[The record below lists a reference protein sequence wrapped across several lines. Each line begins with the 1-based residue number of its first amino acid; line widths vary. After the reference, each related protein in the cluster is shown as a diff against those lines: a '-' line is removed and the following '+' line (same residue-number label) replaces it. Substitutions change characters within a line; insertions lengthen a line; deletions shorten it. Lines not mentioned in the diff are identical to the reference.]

1 MPSAPPRDRLRAR
14 LSKTSPFPRSR
25 LSARADSGLL
35 VALAWLAAC
44 SVPPDGGGSAAKK
57 VDVSGEV
64 HAAHGAEGAT
74 TSATS
79 GSAVASAA
87 APAAASA
94 HAAASAAAPAPA
106 SAHAAAPAL
115 AAAPAGSAHA
125 GAAIQGSAAAEPAP
139 VAAAASAAPVAAA
152 ASAAPAGAQPPSS
165 ASAGHAAFPP
175 RPLGLPLELG
185 SCPADMVLVG
195 GFCIDRYEAHLVVDA
210 SGQLSVH
217 PHYQRPEPGVRY
229 LARNE
234 ASVFPQAYISRVEA
248 KAACVASGKR
258 LCTRREWQR
267 ACRGDGVHRYP
278 YGPRGERGR
287 CNTGKPHL
295 LRELFGDHP
304 PGGWSYERHFNSPDL
319 NQKPGFLARSG
330 DHAGCASE
338 LGVHD
343 MVGNLHEW
351 VSDMVD
357 HDLVQRMRTEGVERR
372 DQPWQHGNG
381 VFMGGFFSTT
391 SELGP
396 GCYFTTIAHE
406 PAYHDYSTG
415 FRCCDSPEPP
425 AAPEAADAKK
435 QDG

>member
-1 MPSAPPRDRLRAR
+1 M
-14 LSKTSPFPRSR
+14 
-25 LSARADSGLL
+25 
-35 VALAWLAAC
+35 
-44 SVPPDGGGSAAKK
+44 
-57 VDVSGEV
+57 
-64 HAAHGAEGAT
+64 
-74 TSATS
+74 
-79 GSAVASAA
+79 
-87 APAAASA
+87 
-94 HAAASAAAPAPA
+94 
-106 SAHAAAPAL
+106 
-115 AAAPAGSAHA
+115 PAGSAHA
-125 GAAIQGSAAAEPAP
+125 GAAIPGSAAAGPPPA
-139 VAAAASAAPVAAA
+139 AAA
-152 ASAAPAGAQPPSS
+152 ASAAPAGAQPTGS
-165 ASAGHAAFPP
+165 ASAGPGVFPP

-210 SGQLSVH
+210 GGQLSVH
-217 PHYQRPEPGVRY
+217 PHYQRPEPGVSY

-234 ASVFPQAYISRVEA
+234 AGVFPQAYISRVEA
-248 KAACVASGKR
+248 KAACVAAGKR

-343 MVGNLHEW
+343 MIGNLHEW

-425 AAPEAADAKK
+425 AAPEAAGAKR

>member
-1 MPSAPPRDRLRAR
+1 MDSA
-14 LSKTSPFPRSR
+14 
-25 LSARADSGLL
+25 LL
-35 VALAWLAAC
+35 AALAWLAAC
-44 SVPPDGGGSAAKK
+44 SVPHEGGGSAAKK
-57 VDVSGEV
+57 EDASGEIRAV
-64 HAAHGAEGAT
+64 HGAEGAT
-74 TSATS
+74 SSAGS
-79 GSAVASAA
+79 GSAAASAAAPATAAAA

-94 HAAASAAAPAPA
+94 LAAPAPT
-106 SAHAAAPAL
+106 
-115 AAAPAGSAHA
+115 GSAHA
-125 GAAIQGSAAAEPAP
+125 GAAIPGSTAAIQGNAAAIQGNAAAIQGSAAAIQGSAAATPAP
-139 VAAAASAAPVAAA
+139 VAAASSAVAPTASAVAAIA
-152 ASAAPAGAQPPSS
+152 GAAPAGAKPSAS
-165 ASAGHAAFPP
+165 ASAGPAVFPP

-210 SGQLSVH
+210 GGGQLAVH

-234 ASVFPQAYISRVEA
+234 AGVFPQAYISRVEA

-415 FRCCDSPEPP
+415 FRCCGSPEPP
-425 AAPEAADAKK
+425 ATPEAAGGDKR
-435 QDG
+435 DGG

>member
-14 LSKTSPFPRSR
+14 LSKTSSFPRSR

-44 SVPPDGGGSAAKK
+44 SVPPDGGGGAAKQ
-57 VDVSGEV
+57 VDASGEV
-64 HAAHGAEGAT
+64 HASHGAEGAT
-74 TSATS
+74 TSAAS
-79 GSAVASAA
+79 GSAAASPA
-87 APAAASA
+87 APATASA
-94 HAAASAAAPAPA
+94 HAAASALAVPAT
-106 SAHAAAPAL
+106 
-115 AAAPAGSAHA
+115 AGSAHA
-125 GAAIQGSAAAEPAP
+125 GAAIPGSAAAQP
-139 VAAAASAAPVAAA
+139 APVAAA
-152 ASAAPAGAQPPSS
+152 ASAAPAGAQPPGS
-165 ASAGHAAFPP
+165 ASAGPAVFPP

-210 SGQLSVH
+210 GGQLSVH

-234 ASVFPQAYISRVEA
+234 AGVFPQAYISRVEA

-330 DHAGCASE
+330 DHAGCASD

-357 HDLVQRMRTEGVERR
+357 HDLVQRMRTEVERR

-425 AAPEAADAKK
+425 AAPEAAGGDKR
-435 QDG
+435 DGG